1 MLSLLWKTLLDLKH
15 PAILWRLFLPFLIS
29 LILVSLM
36 GYGFLA
42 MFLTGDWIT
51 QNPVV
56 LEINQT
62 ADQVEQWVATIPLV
76 GGLLV
81 WATAML
87 LTLMLSILGLLLGSY
102 LVLLVAMIITAFM
115 TDSLIKAIRDIHYP
129 EVDYQGHGSF
139 LGLLFKMLGYGIF
152 LLLLLLLTL
161 PLLFVPLVNLVWLW
175 LLGFLFF
182 RYALVLDV
190 GQVLMSEEEFQ
201 QLRSVWLP
209 KPTLGLM
216 LLYSITLFPFVSF
229 FIPVLGVIYLAH
241 WMLLIRKNPTP
252 EEVLNRS

>member
-1 MLSLLWKTLLDLKH
+1 MLSLLWKTLLDLKR

-29 LILVSLM
+29 VILVSLM
-36 GYGFLA
+36 GYSFLVL
-42 MFLTGDWIT
+42 FLTGDWIT
-51 QNPVV
+51 QNTYVV
-56 LEINQT
+56 EFNET
-62 ADQVEQWVATIPLV
+62 ATQVEQWVATIPLV

-81 WATAML
+81 WSAAML
-87 LTLMLSILGLLLGSY
+87 FTLMLGVIGLLLGSY

-129 EVDYQGHGSF
+129 EVDYQGHGNF
-139 LGLLFKMLGYGIF
+139 FGLLLKMLGYGVF

-161 PLLFVPLVNLVWLW
+161 PLLFIPLVNIAWLW

-190 GQVLMSEEEFQ
+190 GQVILSEQEFQ
-201 QLRSVWLP
+201 WVRSIWLT

-216 LLYSITLFPFVSF
+216 LLYSATIFPLVSF
-229 FIPVLGVIYLAH
+229 FIPTIGVIYLAH
-241 WMLLIRKNPTP
+241 WMLGSKVGR
-252 EEVLNRS
+252 